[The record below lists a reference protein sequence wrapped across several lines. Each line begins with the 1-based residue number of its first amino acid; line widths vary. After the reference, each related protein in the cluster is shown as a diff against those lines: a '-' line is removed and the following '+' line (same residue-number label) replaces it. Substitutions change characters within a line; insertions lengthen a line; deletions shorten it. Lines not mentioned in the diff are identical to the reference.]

1 VTIGYSD
8 EEYGE
13 SMDRYALM
21 RCFVRV
27 AERGS
32 FSAVASELG
41 LTQSSVSKQI
51 AALERQLGARLLHRS
66 THELCLTEEGET
78 FLRRARD
85 ILDAVEEAESELRSR
100 RAEPHGWL
108 KVSCPLSFGELQIVP
123 RLRALQERHPRLTIE
138 LQMSDAYVDLVREG
152 ADLAIR
158 IGTLSDSS
166 LIARPLGS
174 TMRAVVGTPDYF
186 ERNGTPAAPDVL
198 GSHNCLVYTRA
209 TNCEE
214 WPFQSGE
221 HLQNIRIQGGLRVD
235 SYAGLRAA
243 VLAGIGVA
251 LAPTWLFPQELKTGA
266 VQAVLREYASPPLP
280 IHAVYPSRRYT
291 SPKLRAF
298 IDFFREEFELDPMTS
313 SYWSDEE

>member
-1 VTIGYSD
+1 
-8 EEYGE
+8 
-13 SMDRYALM
+13 MDRYSLM

-32 FSAVASELG
+32 FSAVAVELG

-51 AALERQLGARLLHRS
+51 AALEQQLGARLLHRS

-85 ILDAVEEAESELRSR
+85 ILEAVEEAESELRER

-108 KVSCPLSFGELQIVP
+108 RVSCPLSFGELQIVP
-123 RLRALQERHPRLTIE
+123 RLRGLQERYPKLCVE

-158 IGTLSDSS
+158 IGTLPDSS

-174 TMRAVVGTPDYF
+174 TMRAIVGTPAYF
-186 ERNGTPAAPDVL
+186 ERAGTPASPEEL
-198 GSHNCLVYTRA
+198 RNHNCIVYTRA
-209 TNCEE
+209 APSDE
-214 WPFQSGE
+214 WPFQSGKE
-221 HLQNIRIQGGLRVD
+221 LRYVKVGGSLRVD

-243 VLAGIGVA
+243 VIGGVGVA
-251 LAPTWLFPQELKTGA
+251 LAPTWLFPDELKNGG
-266 VQAVLREYASPPLP
+266 VQAVLRDHSSPPLP

-298 IDFFREEFELDPMTS
+298 VDYFREEFELDPMTS
-313 SYWSDEE
+313 SYWSDEADES